1 LIDVNQSGVAGD
13 AGKAARRDEGS
24 PIDQNDAA
32 MAGRSDQTI
41 KRRLRGTR
49 PAAPALRCGRRAPD
63 PCVNLPEGAP
73 HGRCRPVAGRG
84 PGPVLRCK
92 KGGWHDDCIEFDMA
106 AIRRE
111 ERRAQSKRDNHLQRS
126 RHAMKFPVPHDVKA
140 KIIPGTEG
148 WERMYPYQYQ
158 FVTDDAQ
165 RNQYEKDTFWFY
177 DGLHYPEPL
186 YPFDTIW
193 DEAWYLALSQFNNR
207 IFMVPPVRGVDHRMI
222 NGYVYISPV
231 PVKDPDEI
239 GKRVPNFMERA
250 GYYYKNWDELEAKW
264 KVKMEATIRELE
276 QLKIPR
282 LSDMEDIS
290 VVTDAIGE
298 SQGYHLLK
306 NYDDLINLGI
316 KCWQYHF
323 EFLNLGYAAYV
334 FFLDFVQKLFPS
346 IPTQRVTQMISG
358 IDVLMYQPDE
368 ELKKLARRAIELGV
382 DEVVTFSAEWTEVEE
397 ALKKLPKGV
406 EWLKSLDLARE
417 PWFNV
422 STGTGWFHHDRS
434 WNDQMNVPLTGIATY
449 IGKLRKGQSIERPTE
464 KVRAERD
471 RIVAEYRGLIEKEED
486 RKQFDELLG
495 CAKTVF
501 PYVENHLFYVEHWF
515 HSVFW
520 NKMRDVA
527 AIMKEHGVIEDIEDV
542 WLLRRDEIKSALW
555 DIVTAWAT
563 GVTPRGTATWPK
575 EISWRKGV
583 MQKFKEWSPPPAI
596 GVAPEVIQE
605 PFTIVLWGVTNK
617 SLADWASVQ
626 EVADPDSITELK
638 GFAGSPGIVEG
649 KARVCRTVSEVSM
662 LQDGEILVAPTT
674 SPSWAPAFAKIGACV
689 TDVGGVMSHAA
700 IVCREYGM
708 PAVVGTGHATKIIK
722 TGMKLRVDGSTGAI
736 TIAR

>member
-1 LIDVNQSGVAGD
+1 
-13 AGKAARRDEGS
+13 
-24 PIDQNDAA
+24 
-32 MAGRSDQTI
+32 
-41 KRRLRGTR
+41 
-49 PAAPALRCGRRAPD
+49 
-63 PCVNLPEGAP
+63 
-73 HGRCRPVAGRG
+73 
-84 PGPVLRCK
+84 
-92 KGGWHDDCIEFDMA
+92 
-106 AIRRE
+106 
-111 ERRAQSKRDNHLQRS
+111 
-126 RHAMKFPVPHDVKA
+126 MKFPVPHDVKA
-140 KIIPGTEG
+140 KTIPGTEG

-158 FVTDDAQ
+158 FVTDDPV
-165 RNQYEKDTFWFY
+165 RNGYEKETFWFY

-207 IFMVPPVRGVDHRMI
+207 IFMVPPVRGVDHRII

-231 PVKDPDEI
+231 PVKDPQEI
-239 GKRVPNFMERA
+239 GSRVPNFMERA
-250 GYYYKNWDELEAKW
+250 GYYYKNWDSLEAKW
-264 KVKMEATIRELE
+264 KVKMEGTIRELE
-276 QLKIPR
+276 ALKIPR
-282 LSDMEDIS
+282 LADMEDLS

-334 FFLDFVQKLFPS
+334 FFLDFAQKLFPN
-346 IPTQRVTQMISG
+346 IPAQRVTQMISG
-358 IDVLMYQPDE
+358 IDVIMYQPDE

-382 DEVVTFSAEWTEVEE
+382 DQVVCFSPQWTVVEE

-406 EWLKSLDLARE
+406 EWLTSLNLAKE
-417 PWFNV
+417 PWFNI
-422 STGTGWFHHDRS
+422 SCGTGWFHHDRS
-434 WNDQMNVPLTGIATY
+434 WNDQMNVPLSGIQTY
-449 IGKLRKGQSIERPTE
+449 VAKLREGVSIDRPTE

-471 RIVAEYRGLIEKEED
+471 RITAEYRALIEKPED
-486 RKQFDELLG
+486 LKQFDELLG

-520 NKMRDVA
+520 NKMREVG
-527 AIMKEHGVIEDIEDV
+527 AIMKEHGVIADVEDI
-542 WLLRRDEIKSALW
+542 WLLRRDEIKTALW

-563 GVTPRGTATWPK
+563 GVTPRGTQTWPK
-575 EISWRKGV
+575 EIGWRKGV
-583 MQKFKEWSPPPAI
+583 MAKFKEWNAPPAI
-596 GVAPEVIQE
+596 GTAPEVIQE

-626 EVADPDSITELK
+626 EAGDPDKITELK
-638 GFAGSPGIVEG
+638 GFAGSPGIMEG
-649 KARVCRTVSEVSM
+649 KARVCKTVSEVGDL
-662 LQDGEILVAPTT
+662 LQGEILVAPTT
-674 SPSWAPAFAKIGACV
+674 SPSWAPAFAKIGACI

-722 TGMKLRVDGSTGAI
+722 TGMMIRVDGSTGAVTI
-736 TIAR
+736 TR

>member
-1 LIDVNQSGVAGD
+1 
-13 AGKAARRDEGS
+13 
-24 PIDQNDAA
+24 
-32 MAGRSDQTI
+32 
-41 KRRLRGTR
+41 
-49 PAAPALRCGRRAPD
+49 
-63 PCVNLPEGAP
+63 
-73 HGRCRPVAGRG
+73 
-84 PGPVLRCK
+84 
-92 KGGWHDDCIEFDMA
+92 
-106 AIRRE
+106 
-111 ERRAQSKRDNHLQRS
+111 
-126 RHAMKFPVPHDVKA
+126 MKFPVPHDVKA
-140 KIIPGTEG
+140 KTIPGTEG

-158 FVTDDAQ
+158 FVTDDPT
-165 RNQYEKDTFWFY
+165 RNQYEKEMFWFY

-193 DEAWYLALSQFNNR
+193 DEAWYLALSQYNNR

-231 PVKDPDEI
+231 PVKNPEEI
-239 GKRVPNFMERA
+239 GSRVPHFMERA
-250 GYYYKNWDELEAKW
+250 GHYYKNWDELEKKW

-276 QLKIPR
+276 QLEIPK
-282 LSDMEDIS
+282 LADMEDIK

-298 SQGYHLLK
+298 SKGFHLLK

-346 IPTQRVTQMISG
+346 IPAQRVTQMISG
-358 IDVLMYQPDE
+358 IDVIMYQPDE
-368 ELKKLARRAIELGV
+368 ELKKLAKKAIELGV
-382 DEVVTFSAEWTEVEE
+382 DNAVCFSQEWTEVEA

-406 EWLKSLDLARE
+406 EWLTSLNLSRE

-434 WNDQMNVPLTGIATY
+434 WNDAMNIPLNGIQTY
-449 IGKLRKGQSIERPTE
+449 IQKVKAGVNIERPME
-464 KVRAERD
+464 QVRAERD
-471 RIVAEYRGLIEKEED
+471 RITAEYRGLIEKEED

-520 NKMRDVA
+520 NKMREVA
-527 AIMKEHGVIEDIEDV
+527 AILVEHGIIKDVEDV
-542 WLLRRDEIKSALW
+542 WLLRRDEIKQALW
-555 DIVTAWAT
+555 DVVTAWAT
-563 GVTPRGTATWPK
+563 GVTPRGTQTWPK
-575 EISWRKGV
+575 EVEWRKGV

-596 GVAPEVIQE
+596 GTAPEVIQE
-605 PFTIVLWGVTNK
+605 PFTIVLWGVTNS
-617 SLADWASVQ
+617 SLADWAAVA
-626 EVADPDSITELK
+626 EVKDPSTVKEFK

-649 KARVCRTVSEVSM
+649 KARVCRTVEDIRQ
-662 LQDGEILVAPTT
+662 LQEGEILVAPTT
-674 SPSWAPAFAKIGACV
+674 SPSWAPAFAKIKACV

-708 PAVVGTGHATKIIK
+708 PAVVGTGHATKIIQ
-722 TGMKLRVDGSTGAI
+722 TGMMIRVDGSTGAI
-736 TIAR
+736 TVAR

>member
-1 LIDVNQSGVAGD
+1 
-13 AGKAARRDEGS
+13 
-24 PIDQNDAA
+24 
-32 MAGRSDQTI
+32 
-41 KRRLRGTR
+41 
-49 PAAPALRCGRRAPD
+49 
-63 PCVNLPEGAP
+63 
-73 HGRCRPVAGRG
+73 
-84 PGPVLRCK
+84 
-92 KGGWHDDCIEFDMA
+92 
-106 AIRRE
+106 
-111 ERRAQSKRDNHLQRS
+111 
-126 RHAMKFPVPHDVKA
+126 MKFPVPHDVKA
-140 KIIPGTEG
+140 KTIPGTEG

-158 FVTDDAQ
+158 FVTDDPV
-165 RNQYEKDTFWFY
+165 RNQYEKEMFWFY

-193 DEAWYLALSQFNNR
+193 DEAWYLALSQYNNR
-207 IFMVPPVRGVDHRMI
+207 IFMVPPVRGVDHRII

-231 PVKDPDEI
+231 PVKDPEEI
-239 GKRVPNFMERA
+239 GSRVPHFMERA
-250 GYYYKNWDELEAKW
+250 GHYYKNWDDLEAKW

-276 QLKIPR
+276 KLEIPR
-282 LSDMEDIS
+282 LADMEDIS
-290 VVTDAIGE
+290 VVTGALGE
-298 SQGYHLLK
+298 SKGYHLLK

-346 IPTQRVTQMISG
+346 IPAQRVTQMISG
-358 IDVLMYQPDE
+358 IDVIMYQPDE
-368 ELKKLARRAIELGV
+368 ELKKLAHLAVELHV
-382 DEVVTFSAEWTEVEE
+382 DEIVNSSPEWTVVEA
-397 ALKKLPKGV
+397 ALKNSPRGTQ
-406 EWLKSLDLARE
+406 WLTSLSLSRE

-434 WNDQMNVPLTGIATY
+434 WNDAMNIPLTGIQTY
-449 IGKLRKGQSIERPTE
+449 VQKIRKGESIERPME
-464 KVRAERD
+464 QVRAERD
-471 RIVAEYRGLIEKEED
+471 RITAEYRGLIEKDED

-520 NKMRDVA
+520 NKMREVA
-527 AIMKEHGVIEDIEDV
+527 AVMKEHGVIADVEDV
-542 WLLRRDEIKSALW
+542 WLMRRDEIKQALW

-563 GVTPRGTATWPK
+563 GVTPRGTQTWPK
-575 EISWRKGV
+575 EVEWRKGV
-583 MQKFKEWSPPPAI
+583 MAKFKEWNAPPAI
-596 GVAPEVIQE
+596 GTAPEVIQE

-617 SLADWASVQ
+617 SLADWAAVQ
-626 EVADPDSITELK
+626 EVKDPDSITELK
-638 GFAGSPGIVEG
+638 GFAGSPGVIEG
-649 KARVCRTVSEVSM
+649 RARVCRTVGEVGQ
-662 LQDGEILVAPTT
+662 LQQGEILVAPTT

-722 TGMKLRVDGSTGAI
+722 TGMLLRVDGSTGAI